1 MTTIVNSSLAS
12 GVFPKALIEGII
24 RPSFKKQ
31 SLDPEVLSNYRP
43 VTNIPYVSKILE
55 RVVASQLMSYL
66 LGNDL
71 LAKFQSAYRNFY
83 STETCLVR
91 VTNDILRAIDRR
103 QEVVLVL
110 LDLSSAF
117 DTIDHTILIER
128 LQNRYGL
135 NGSVLDWFKSF
146 IVNRLQSVAI
156 KGTRSSKITV
166 NYGVQQGS
174 VLGPML
180 FSLFIAPIEDILL
193 AHNSSFMIYADDT
206 QLYVSFDNQNRN
218 MQLSNLESNGLVCN
232 ADKTEVIHLS
242 SRFANDIESI
252 SGINI

>member
-1 MTTIVNSSLAS
+1 
-12 GVFPKALIEGII
+12 
-24 RPSFKKQ
+24 
-31 SLDPEVLSNYRP
+31 
-43 VTNIPYVSKILE
+43 
-55 RVVASQLMSYL
+55 MSYL

-91 VTNDILRAIDRR
+91 VSNDILRTIDRR

-110 LDLSSAF
+110 LDLSSVF

-135 NGSVLDWFKSF
+135 NGSVLDWFKFF

-156 KGTRSSKITV
+156 KGTRSFKITV
-166 NYGVQQGS
+166 NYGVQ
-174 VLGPML
+174 LY
-180 FSLFIAPIEDILL
+180 APIKDILL

-206 QLYVSFDNQNRN
+206 QLYVSFDNQNHN
-218 MQLSNLESNGLVCN
+218 MQLSNLESCMNDIMIWCNTANGLVCN
-232 ADKTEVIHLS
+232 ADKEKSYIYPHVSPMT
-242 SRFANDIESI
+242 
-252 SGINI
+252 